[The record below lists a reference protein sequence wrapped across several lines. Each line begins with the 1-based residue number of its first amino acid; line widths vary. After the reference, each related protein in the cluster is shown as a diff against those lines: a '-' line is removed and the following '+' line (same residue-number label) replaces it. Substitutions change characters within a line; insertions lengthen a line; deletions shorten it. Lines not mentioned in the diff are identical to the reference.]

1 MTVPVMRLV
10 RSRGHSGSVS
20 SRPSTADSPARVI
33 PVWRRHER
41 GWTLGFSPSAVVWH
55 KRRESVRG
63 FFRQQRGYGNAE
75 ALLERA
81 WPEKYNRTGHVAWSG
96 RVYGGPSA
104 RIARRWRIY
113 YGKWGDSLFQPGHER
128 AAGTLASLSL
138 MPESFIVIGALTAAS
153 TYGLL
158 FDPSFLRVPVANV
171 PITFV
176 LLVLALGGLVG

>member
-1 MTVPVMRLV
+1 MAFSRARLIDV
-10 RSRGHSGSVS
+10 GGFDPRF
-20 SRPSTADSPARVI
+20 RVAGDD
-33 PVWRRHER
+33 VDVCWRLHER

-153 TYGLL
+153 TNSWGVTIPSEEVVWQWGSASTLL
-158 FDPSFLRVPVANV
+158 
-171 PITFV
+171 
-176 LLVLALGGLVG
+176 